1 MAQIM
6 NRIRSYIFEVIKKIK
21 LNLYDFLLKFHESRR
36 SFKDDLMTIKKDEIN
51 QKSKK
56 QIDKIELRFH
66 HQLSIFEAK
75 AGIESAYIQEKINE
89 RVEAIEEKA
98 YWKKRIINQKI
109 KRAKNDETK
118 NRLKSKLEKLE
129 KDTNEKIIQVKHDL
143 INPQASDLDKDMYAE
158 KKAVLLKKKND
169 AINLINDKAEK
180 RIQAMTEKTEKEI
193 KNHQEKIE
201 RYTQNIVEIEET
213 LQDKDNAV
221 ILDKDIVLS
230 LKNLSMHFGGLKA
243 VDELSFDVK
252 KGEIF
257 GLIGPNGAGK
267 TTVFNCITRFYKPT
281 SGDMYFRNA
290 NQKTIHLNE
299 VAVHNIIKEGIVRTF
314 QNVELV
320 WELNILDNLLVAA
333 HSIYR
338 SSFFGHSIHSQ
349 LTKRE
354 ETIYTKRAMKILDD
368 LDLSAYT
375 YAYPI
380 GLPYGVLKKVELAR
394 TLMSNPKLIIL
405 DEPAAGLNDSETKEL
420 AQVIKKIKDEYDVTI
435 FLVEHDMGLVMSIC
449 DTVCAISFGKKLAI
463 GTPKEIQNSKV
474 VQEAYLGGD

>member
-1 MAQIM
+1 M

-21 LNLYDFLLKFHESRR
+21 LNLYDFLLKYHESRR

-75 AGIESAYIQEKINE
+75 AGIESDYIQEKINE